1 MALLSLM
8 CVRGTPRARVWF
20 EGHSAGVGKGHASEA
35 VYTRLASGRRFGM
48 LARMNDAIHRWS
60 TDAVPPA
67 QRLDYWVGAVCE
79 GFLEMDVTTPVAGGF
94 GATLESAPLGPLVV
108 NRVRGSAQDVYR
120 TRHAIA
126 HSRHNYFYLLCKTD
140 SAWVTVQDGRSARLL
155 PGDAVLVDSRRLYEF
170 HLLQS
175 ADTLSLELPTAW
187 VDQWI
192 PDAGDQVARR
202 IDGQAGWGGVL
213 CGFLRQLSPEVAAKP
228 PLPAG
233 LLSDQL
239 GSLLALATGTA
250 GGVAGKTPEKG
261 RTAMR
266 RRVLDATRERHAEP
280 GLTAASVARG
290 LGISERSLH
299 RCLAEGDGGGGGATT
314 FATALAGF
322 RMAVARR
329 MLDDARFDRLGIAE
343 IGFRVGLADASHFIR
358 QCRAHLGATPGQLRR
373 RRR

>member
-1 MALLSLM
+1 M

-35 VYTRLASGRRFGM
+35 VYTRLASVRALGM
-48 LARMNDAIHRWS
+48 FARMNDAIHRWS

-79 GFLEMDVTTPVAGGF
+79 GFLEMDVTTPAAGSF

-120 TRHAIA
+120 TRQAIA
-126 HSRHNYFYLLCKTD
+126 HSRSNYFYLLCKTD
-140 SAWVTVQDGRSARLL
+140 SAWVTVQDGRAARLL

-213 CGFLRQLSPEVAAKP
+213 CGFVRQLSPEVAATP
-228 PLPAG
+228 PLPAD

-239 GSLLALATGTA
+239 GSLLALATRR
-250 GGVAGKTPEKG
+250 VAADAPEKG

-280 GLTAASVARG
+280 GLTATSVARG

-299 RCLAEGDGGGGGATT
+299 RCLAGGEGGGEGATT

-322 RMAVARR
+322 RMAAARR
-329 MLDDARFDRLGIAE
+329 MLDDARFDRLGIAD
-343 IGFRVGLADASHFIR
+343 IGFRVGLADASHFVR
-358 QCRAHLGATPGQLRR
+358 QCRAHLGATPGELRR
-373 RRR
+373 RRRC

>member
-1 MALLSLM
+1 M
-8 CVRGTPRARVWF
+8 F
-20 EGHSAGVGKGHASEA
+20 
-35 VYTRLASGRRFGM
+35 
-48 LARMNDAIHRWS
+48 ARMSNAIHRWS

-79 GFLEMDVTTPVAGGF
+79 GFLEMDVTSPEAGRF
-94 GATLESAPLGPLVV
+94 GATLESASLGPIVV

-120 TRHAIA
+120 TRRAIA
-126 HSRHNYFYLLCKTD
+126 QSRHSYFYLLCKTD
-140 SAWVTVQDGRSARLL
+140 SAWVAVQDGRSARLL
-155 PGDAVLVDSRRLYEF
+155 PGDAVLVDSRRCYEF

-187 VDQWI
+187 VDEWI
-192 PDAGDQVARR
+192 PDAGDEVARR

-213 CGFLRQLSPEVAAKP
+213 CGFLRQLSPEVAVQP

-239 GSLLALATGTA
+239 GSLLALATGQGQSSA
-250 GGVAGKTPEKG
+250 PDRG
-261 RTAMR
+261 REALR

-299 RCLAEGDGGGGGATT
+299 RCLACGVGEGEGAIT
-314 FATALAGF
+314 FAGALAGF
-322 RMAVARR
+322 RMAAARR
-329 MLDDARFDRLGIAE
+329 MLGDARFDRLGIAE
-343 IGFRVGLADASHFIR
+343 IGFRVGLTDASHFVR
-358 QCRAHLGATPGQLRR
+358 QCRAHFGATPGELRR
-373 RRR
+373 RR